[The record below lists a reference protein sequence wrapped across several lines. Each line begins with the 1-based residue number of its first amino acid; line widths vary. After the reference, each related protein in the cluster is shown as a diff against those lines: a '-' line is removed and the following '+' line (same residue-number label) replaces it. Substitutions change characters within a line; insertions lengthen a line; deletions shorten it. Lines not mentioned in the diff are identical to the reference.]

1 MNLVVL
7 KGNLVRDPETR
18 EVEVSGRKT
27 KVVNFT
33 VAVSRFFK
41 KANGERDKDTVFI
54 PCEAWDTGAERIGL
68 ILKKGDPVLVEGSL
82 KTENWEKDGQ
92 KHSRTKVRVAN
103 FDKLNR
109 SSNPTAAAEENSGE
123 DTPSEQPQEPV
134 GAGVGGGKG
143 GANGEEDIPF

>member
-1 MNLVVL
+1 MNLVVI
-7 KGNLVRDPETR
+7 KGNLVRDPEIR
-18 EVEVSGRKT
+18 DVNVGGRTT

-41 KANGERDKDTVFI
+41 KANGDRDKDTTFI

-82 KTENWEKDGQ
+82 KTESWEKDGQ
-92 KHSRTKVRVAN
+92 KHSRMKVRVAN

-109 SSNPTAAAEENSGE
+109 STNPNAAAEDNSGTE
-123 DTPSEQPQEPV
+123 EVTEEPV
-134 GAGVGGGKG
+134 TAGTTNTSGAK
-143 GANGEEDIPF
+143 NTEEDIPF

>member
-1 MNLVVL
+1 MNNVVL
-7 KGNLVRDPETR
+7 KGNLVRDPESR

-54 PCEAWDTGAERIGL
+54 PCEAWDTGAERIAQ

-82 KTENWEKDGQ
+82 KTESWEKDGQ
-92 KHSRTKVRVAN
+92 KHSRMKVRVST

-109 SSNPTAAAEENSGE
+109 SNNPAAAAEETGGEEVQETVVTNSGSAK
-123 DTPSEQPQEPV
+123 T
-134 GAGVGGGKG
+134 
-143 GANGEEDIPF
+143 NTEEDIPF

>member
-82 KTENWEKDGQ
+82 KTESWEKDGQ
-92 KHSRTKVRVAN
+92 KHSRMKVRVGN

-109 SSNPTAAAEENSGE
+109 SNNPAAAAEENGTE
-123 DTPSEQPQEPV
+123 ETVQEPV
-134 GAGVGGGKG
+134 TSGATSGK
-143 GANGEEDIPF
+143 NGEEDIPF